1 MLRTIAAVIVGYI
14 VSVILTV
21 IGIFVA
27 WAVFGV
33 EGAFA
38 ENSTVAS
45 TAWSLTILVLGFC
58 AAVAAGATA
67 AKIGGNQ
74 TGVQVLAGL
83 MLVLGLGIAVMSMGV
98 EPVAVPVE
106 WADGEVS
113 FLEAGEVASSPTW
126 YNFAVAFVGAVGV
139 LLGGN
144 LARKPNQ

>member
-1 MLRTIAAVIVGYI
+1 MIRTIAAVIVGYI
-14 VSVILTV
+14 VSVVLTV
-21 IGIFVA
+21 VGIFVA

-45 TAWSLTILVLGFC
+45 TAWSLTILVLGFG

-67 AKIGGNQ
+67 AKIGGSQ
-74 TGVQVLAGL
+74 TGVKVLAAL

-126 YNFAVAFVGAVGV
+126 YNFAVALVGAVGV
-139 LLGGN
+139 LLGGS
-144 LARKPNQ
+144 LAARPD

>member
-21 IGIFVA
+21 VGIFVA

-45 TAWSLTILVLGFC
+45 TAWSSTILVLGFG
-58 AAVAAGATA
+58 AAVAAGAAA

-74 TGVQVLAGL
+74 TGVKVLAGL
-83 MLVLGLGIAVMSMGV
+83 MLLLGLAIAVMSLGV
-98 EPVAVPVE
+98 EPVPVPVE
-106 WADGEVS
+106 WDDG
-113 FLEAGEVASSPTW
+113 
-126 YNFAVAFVGAVGV
+126 
-139 LLGGN
+139 
-144 LARKPNQ
+144 